1 MVRKREMTSMLSVD
15 LSTFDHGTQISQE
28 PLAIDSASLYQ
39 AFEQVKD
46 RRKKKGVRY
55 PLAFVLTLI
64 MLGKMA
70 GETTIEGIIDWVDL
84 RKEKLKRL
92 LNWPKKFPTY
102 DVYTRVLTH
111 CDHQEV
117 AKAITQ
123 VILNARSVEQCGD
136 EPSRSLTQQ
145 VHGEENLIHT
155 AVDGKVLRGTLKHGR
170 EDQPPVHLLTFYE
183 CESGLVLDQ
192 FSVEKKENEYSRCL
206 AILHPLLVK
215 GRILTADAGIAY
227 KEWCMIVHI
236 MGGYYMIPIKDNH
249 PAVRQDLILFFADK
263 GIDQSEFHSYK
274 ETNKGHGRLETRE
287 IWTSTQ
293 MNGFFAKDWA
303 GIAQVYM
310 IKRTVKEKGEERIE
324 IVYGMT
330 NLPRK
335 KADAERLLQLNRKH
349 WTIENR
355 LHHRRD
361 VTLGEDAS
369 QVRTKGAPQVLA
381 ALNGGI
387 LALMDFLGVKNVA
400 KQMRRFCEYTSEA
413 LQLLLGKLSREN
425 G

>member
-1 MVRKREMTSMLSVD
+1 MD
-15 LSTFDHGTQISQE
+15 LTIFDQAGQVSQKVVT
-28 PLAIDSASLYQ
+28 IDPASLYC
-39 AFEQVKD
+39 AFEKVKD
-46 RRKKKGVRY
+46 ERKRKGVRY

-70 GETTIEGIIDWVDL
+70 GETTIEGIIDWVNL
-84 RKEKLKRL
+84 RKEKIKRL

-111 CDHQEV
+111 CDHQEI
-117 AKAITQ
+117 AKAIAQ
-123 VILNARSVEQCGD
+123 VILNARSIEQCGD
-136 EPSRSLTQQ
+136 EPSRLLAQQ
-145 VHGEENLIHT
+145 IHGEENLIHT
-155 AVDGKVLRGTLKHGR
+155 AVDGKVLRGTLKHDR

-183 CESGLVLDQ
+183 CESGIVLDQ

-215 GRILTADAGIAY
+215 GRILTTDAGIGY
-227 KEWCMIVHI
+227 KKWCGVVHF
-236 MGGYYMIPIKDNH
+236 MGGYYDIPIKDNH
-249 PAVRQDLILFFADK
+249 PAVRQDLILFFEDK
-263 GIDQSEFHSYK
+263 NRGKHEFQYYQ

-293 MNGFFAKDWA
+293 MNEFFEKDWP
-303 GIAQVYM
+303 GIAQVWM

-335 KADAERLLQLNRKH
+335 KADAKRLLQLNRKH
-349 WTIENR
+349 WAIENR

-400 KQMRRFCEYTSEA
+400 KQMRYFCEYSRDA
-413 LQLLLGKLSREN
+413 LQLLLGKLSR
-425 G
+425 